1 MNNEYFNNFTNQNY
15 SALSNWLDKLDPYEF
30 SLVGVLAAY
39 LIAPSLDANEQN
51 SIGNFFEEIGQILL
65 TIAAQQITVT
75 QSNQNNKESVGLYD
89 KYNTSPDGINNNN
102 NIRNNSNDF
111 TELKKELEY
120 IKFLLN
126 KNNIN

>member
-89 KYNTSPDGINNNN
+89 KYNTSPDEINN

>member
-75 QSNQNNKESVGLYD
+75 QNNQNNKESVGLYD

-102 NIRNNSNDF
+102 RSNSNDF